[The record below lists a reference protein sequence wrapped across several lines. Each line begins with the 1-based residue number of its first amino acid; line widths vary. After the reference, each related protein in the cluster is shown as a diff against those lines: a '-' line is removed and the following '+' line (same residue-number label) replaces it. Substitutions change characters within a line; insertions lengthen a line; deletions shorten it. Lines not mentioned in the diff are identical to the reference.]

1 MEGDSENYPLDD
13 NNDNN
18 ENSIGYSVE
27 LDVSSINN
35 LLNMYSS
42 VNGGLYTS
50 NGNMTT
56 NVNGMPLPPL
66 PFTNLSSEIQNCPA
80 GNISQLYDD
89 IEPLYVS
96 DLKDIKNHV
105 IDILNNRSEFKD
117 EELDDDVNY
126 ENKEIDELYEKIKII
141 NEEFKGYQE
150 NLHNAEVIL
159 NKEVDKLNS
168 NVKKIEQFIGF
179 LENLSSI
186 DYEDVKDIINSINNL
201 STKLS
206 NVDSFKK
213 AKQDYIKERKNIL
226 KYIYFLRKVN
236 KMNVTNICVVCMEN
250 QVTHFIN
257 PCGHTFCGKCLEKTL
272 DIKDINNIETIHVD
286 KKCPMCRKY
295 INNVNPL
302 YFL

>member
-1 MEGDSENYPLDD
+1 MEGNSENDPLDET
-13 NNDNN
+13 NDNN

-27 LDVSSINN
+27 MDVSSINN
-35 LLNMYSS
+35 LLNIYNS
-42 VNGGLYTS
+42 VNGELYTS

-56 NVNGMPLPPL
+56 HVNGMPLPPL
-66 PFTNLSSEIQNCPA
+66 PFTNLSSAIQNCPA

-96 DLKDIKNHV
+96 DLKDIKNNV

-168 NVKKIEQFIGF
+168 NVKKLEQFIGF

-186 DYEDVKDIINSINNL
+186 DYEDIKDIINSINNL

-236 KMNVTNICVVCMEN
+236 KMNVTNMCVVCMEN

-286 KKCPMCRKY
+286 K
-295 INNVNPL
+295 NVQCVESI
-302 YFL
+302 